1 MEACKLHNSSGTSDH
16 EDDLRMHD
24 QLCKAQMAGL
34 VMDERKQRRKQSN
47 RESARRSRMRKQ
59 KYLEDLLREVAKLK
73 DDNGEI
79 LRRVNGAAEQCVK
92 VEAENVVLR
101 RQMEELAEKLKSL
114 NTVLLSME
122 KKTGK
127 ATDIADMPDP
137 LLKPWQLP
145 FPSQLVA
152 TSARMLRC

>member
-1 MEACKLHNSSGTSDH
+1 MEACKHRNSSGTSDH
-16 EDDLRMHD
+16 EDDPRMHD
-24 QLCKAQMAGL
+24 RHYEAQMVGL
-34 VMDERKQRRKQSN
+34 VMDDRKRRRMQSN

-59 KYLEDLLREVAKLK
+59 KYLGDLLREVAKLK
-73 DDNGEI
+73 GDNGEI

-92 VEAENVVLR
+92 VEAENEALR

-114 NTVLLSME
+114 NSVLLSME

-127 ATDIADMPDP
+127 AMDITDMPDP